1 MRVPEILMPAPMLDS
16 VIAALDARFVLH
28 RLWEQDDA
36 DAYIAQVGPRI
47 RGLAA
52 STLAGRIDAS
62 WFDRL
67 PALEIVAN
75 FGVGYDTIDA
85 AAAAERGVIVT
96 NTPGVLDEEVAD
108 LTIGLLLA
116 TVRRIPQADRYVRE
130 GRWADAPFPLS
141 PTLRGRRIGILGLG
155 AIGKAVAR
163 RLEGFGVS
171 IAYHGRSRQPGV
183 TYDYHDS
190 PATLAASCDVL
201 LVIVPGGAGTR
212 HLVDADVLAA
222 LGSDGVL
229 VNVARGSVVD
239 QAALVAALRS
249 GTILAAG
256 LDVYEAEPDVPEA
269 LRAME
274 NVVLLPHI
282 GSASEQTRRAMGQLV
297 VDNLASWFDTGKPI
311 SPVPEP
317 RGD

>member
-1 MRVPEILMPAPMLDS
+1 VSIPEILMPAPMLDS
-16 VIAALDARFVLH
+16 VIAALDERFVLH

-36 DAYIAQVGPRI
+36 DAFLAMVGPRI

-52 STLAGRIDAS
+52 STLAGRIDAG
-62 WFDRL
+62 WFEKL

-75 FGVGYDTIDA
+75 FGVGYDNIDA
-85 AAAAERGVIVT
+85 AAAAARGVIVT

-130 GRWADAPFPLS
+130 GRWPDAPFPLS
-141 PTLRGRRIGILGLG
+141 PTLRGRRIGIVGLG

-171 IAYHGRSRQPGV
+171 IAYHGRSRQADV
-183 TYDYHDS
+183 AYDYHDS
-190 PATLAASCDVL
+190 PADLATACDVL
-201 LVIVPGGAGTR
+201 IAIVPGGGGTK
-212 HLVDADVLAA
+212 HLVDADVLAG
-222 LGSDGVL
+222 LGADGVL
-229 VNVARGSVVD
+229 INVSRGSVVD
-239 QAALVAALRS
+239 QAALIAALQA
-249 GTILAAG
+249 GTISGAG
-256 LDVYEAEPDVPEA
+256 LDVYEREPDVPEA

-282 GSASEQTRRAMGQLV
+282 GSASEHTRRAMGQLV
-297 VDNLASWFDTGKPI
+297 VDNLSSWFDTGQPI
-311 SPVPEP
+311 SPVPETV
-317 RGD
+317 RR